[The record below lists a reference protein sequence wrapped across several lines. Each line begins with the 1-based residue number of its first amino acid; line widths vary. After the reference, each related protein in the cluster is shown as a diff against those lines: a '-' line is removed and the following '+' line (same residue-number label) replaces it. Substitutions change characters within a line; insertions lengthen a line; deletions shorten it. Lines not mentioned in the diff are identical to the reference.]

1 MSALPGCTGK
11 NCFTRFSAAAAA
23 AKRMRRQK
31 DDAIVHAYHC
41 HHCGGFHVG
50 ESMGTPPSRRGRRK
64 EPTE

>member
-1 MSALPGCTGK
+1 MNPLPGCTGK

-41 HHCGGFHVG
+41 CNCGSFHVG
-50 ESMGTPPSRRGRRK
+50 ESIGAPVQRRERRK